1 MNMKI
6 AKIVS
11 VQWRRYQW
19 MSHRK
24 RLTNP
29 QKRNLWKEKEVS
41 KDQYFTSMPSAPEGE
56 QDTLDENSTTVKESK
71 NDGPSL
77 NTSTQMQCDCND
89 TPIMLEKMLIGIIDS
104 IDELLNNTPTEREGK
119 VLDKI
124 QQFKCT
130 ENSKT
135 RTNAA
140 KQI

>member
-1 MNMKI
+1 
-6 AKIVS
+6 
-11 VQWRRYQW
+11 
-19 MSHRK
+19 
-24 RLTNP
+24 
-29 QKRNLWKEKEVS
+29 
-41 KDQYFTSMPSAPEGE
+41 
-56 QDTLDENSTTVKESK
+56 
-71 NDGPSL
+71 
-77 NTSTQMQCDCND
+77 
-89 TPIMLEKMLIGIIDS
+89 MLIGIIDS

>member
-1 MNMKI
+1 
-6 AKIVS
+6 
-11 VQWRRYQW
+11 
-19 MSHRK
+19 
-24 RLTNP
+24 
-29 QKRNLWKEKEVS
+29 
-41 KDQYFTSMPSAPEGE
+41 MPSAPEGE

-89 TPIMLEKMLIGIIDS
+89 TPIILEKMLIGIIDS